1 MFEQDQERLLS
12 QQHKP
17 FAYTLNYCNANATL
31 TLVSGYVALH
41 ETCYIYFVN
50 RQLFKP
56 GN

>member
-1 MFEQDQERLLS
+1 MFEQDQERPLS

-17 FAYTLNYCNANATL
+17 FAYTLNYRNANATL

-41 ETCYIYFVN
+41 KTCYIYFVN
-50 RQLFKP
+50 QQLFKP